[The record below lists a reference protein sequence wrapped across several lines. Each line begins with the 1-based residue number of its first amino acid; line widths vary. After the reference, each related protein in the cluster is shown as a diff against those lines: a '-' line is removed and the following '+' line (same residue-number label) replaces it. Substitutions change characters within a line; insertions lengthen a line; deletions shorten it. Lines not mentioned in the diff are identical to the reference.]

1 MPIKVYLKKQ
11 RKINYR
17 VIEGGG
23 IPSKNSK
30 LVDLGEIN
38 PALNFLIIK

>member
-1 MPIKVYLKKQ
+1 MHANLSLFKKKQ
-11 RKINYR
+11 RKSNYR

-30 LVDLGEIN
+30 LVDL
-38 PALNFLIIK
+38 